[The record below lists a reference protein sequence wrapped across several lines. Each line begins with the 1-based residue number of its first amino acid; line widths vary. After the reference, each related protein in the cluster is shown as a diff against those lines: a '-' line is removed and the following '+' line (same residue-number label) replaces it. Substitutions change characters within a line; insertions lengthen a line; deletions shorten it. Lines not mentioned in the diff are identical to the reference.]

1 MSTSAA
7 RLIGGRGYPRQALDW
22 MASEHPGQPVS
33 TAAIADKLGI
43 WLSDIHS
50 LMFNMV
56 TAGYMQKLLD
66 PADARRTLYAITP
79 AGIEHSKLL
88 AQLPAVAPVKLG
100 PVHRRHAAKVLES
113 NGAGNGS
120 DAPASDAEASDAQP
134 TPTLAFAQALAG
146 GTVVALQQPNGER
159 MKCDA
164 KQRAADLRKAD
175 GNDDYVKVVPKPRA
189 PDDGLDTIG
198 PPMPD
203 EPDAFDAADGSASTD
218 QTPDDDANG
227 ATGPAQPETRQ
238 HARLAHKMGR
248 PLYAISPTGEVRV
261 LLPRLGMS
269 VYLQPETLHK
279 LAAASALVR
288 QAGGLA

>member
-1 MSTSAA
+1 MSTTA
-7 RLIGGRGYPRQALDW
+7 RLIGVRGYPRQALDW
-22 MASEHPGQPVS
+22 MASEHPSQPLA
-33 TAAIADKLGI
+33 TAAIAEKLGI

-56 TAGYMQKLLD
+56 KAGYMQKLVD

-88 AQLPAVAPVKLG
+88 AQLPEVAPVKLG
-100 PVHRRHAAKVLES
+100 LVHRRHAAKVLES
-113 NGAGNGS
+113 NGAGNES

-164 KQRAADLRKAD
+164 KQRAADLRKVD
-175 GNDDYVKVVPKPRA
+175 GHDDYVKVVPKPRA
-189 PDDGLDTIG
+189 PDDGPDTIG
-198 PPMPD
+198 PAMPD
-203 EPDAFDAADGSASTD
+203 EPDAVDVADGGASTD
-218 QTPDDDANG
+218 QTPNDADG
-227 ATGPAQPETRQ
+227 ATVPAQPETRQ

-248 PLYAISPTGEVRV
+248 PLFAVGPTGEVRV

-269 VYLQPETLHK
+269 VYLQPDTLHK